1 MWFVSVS
8 DGKARAWAMPGRT
21 RKVNNPEESRRR
33 GMKPGTNRRILLVSI
48 LLCVVLAVAGA
59 YLLGLFRWG

>member
-1 MWFVSVS
+1 
-8 DGKARAWAMPGRT
+8 
-21 RKVNNPEESRRR
+21 
-33 GMKPGTNRRILLVSI
+33 MKPGTNRRILLVSI